1 MKSHEITLSP
11 TRPPRSK
18 HPSKRPCESQ
28 STGPT
33 RQNLSDW
40 RYASIK
46 DWKVAWKI
54 PRRMVRVDDG
64 RWDEELTDQQMIFPK
79 TNRGGVLSQCS
90 MRKNK
95 ERGRFQRPTSS
106 WKHSAIGYF
115 WTTSIPIFEVVEAP
129 PRPRHQSSLQGSAKL
144 VGLQPSSFAQKW
156 KDWALPRSWRSLAYR
171 DWEWSWDLSLLKP
184 TCEDHASYI
193 DDLVDTI
200 SGQKQANQKTER
212 QIQWHYLGQDKTA
225 IGLNMTHVES
235 EHPVPPSLDHLAVST
250 CWDYVK
256 HAKSASCR

>member
-46 DWKVAWKI
+46 DWKVAWRI
-54 PRRMVRVDDG
+54 PRRMVDDG
-64 RWDEELTDQQMIFPK
+64 RWDEELTDQQMIFQRQTEVVCFPNAQWEK
-79 TNRGGVLSQCS
+79 TKKRENLEEIDFLLKTLGIRLLLP
-90 MRKNK
+90 N
-95 ERGRFQRPTSS
+95 FHPN
-106 WKHSAIGYF
+106 
-115 WTTSIPIFEVVEAP
+115 FEVVEAP

-193 DDLVDTI
+193 DDLV
-200 SGQKQANQKTER
+200 Q
-212 QIQWHYLGQDKTA
+212 
-225 IGLNMTHVES
+225 
-235 EHPVPPSLDHLAVST
+235 
-250 CWDYVK
+250 
-256 HAKSASCR
+256 